1 MDDDGGVDVKTVD
14 VPYQARQAKLELDEK
29 NIYRFGMGLNT
40 AGLKDTNATTNI
52 AIKAAYSL
60 LDLKCSKLEI
70 RLKQLLRRL
79 LKLIIVEINE
89 TDGTDYHCNQVYF
102 EFSHEVMSNERENA
116 QIALTEAQKTQVLIN
131 TLLSLASQLDNETLM
146 RNICDA
152 LDIDYDE
159 IKGKLPNPDEAENEP
174 AEAQKAL
181 DGVNADESE
190 TKGNILTSCGQ
201 QQKETGEQEVSKT
214 AEITET
220 DFTDKGQ
227 SELSELEKQIEEF
240 EKGTSDETT
249 ITQDILRGEW
259 RITSKDNLV
268 NGGFKPETVK
278 LGNLEVDYDTSSKD
292 SKIIFT
298 DDEFMIFYDEPIL
311 SKGYP
316 MTCGWLSQSDDE
328 QLYTGYSRT
337 KTKNALNLN
346 KKEKKGVWLYD
357 VGRILRTFKIKKN
370 VEVTDNGK
378 III

>member
-1 MDDDGGVDVKTVD
+1 M
-14 VPYQARQAKLELDEK
+14 
-29 NIYRFGMGLNT
+29 
-40 AGLKDTNATTNI
+40 
-52 AIKAAYSL
+52 
-60 LDLKCSKLEI
+60 
-70 RLKQLLRRL
+70 
-79 LKLIIVEINE
+79 
-89 TDGTDYHCNQVYF
+89 
-102 EFSHEVMSNERENA
+102 
-116 QIALTEAQKTQVLIN
+116 LIN

-146 RNICDA
+146 RNICDV

-159 IKGKLPNPDEAENEP
+159 IKGKLPNPDEAENEL

-190 TKGNILTSCGQ
+190 TKGIILTSCGQ

-214 AEITET
+214 TETTEITET

-259 RITSKDNLV
+259 RITSKDDLV
-268 NGGFKPETVK
+268 NGGFQQETVK

-298 DDEFMIFYDEPIL
+298 DDEFMISYDEPIL

-337 KTKNALNLN
+337 KTKNTLNLN
-346 KKEKKGVWLYD
+346 KKKKKEYGYMM
-357 VGRILRTFKIKKN
+357 
-370 VEVTDNGK
+370 
-378 III
+378 